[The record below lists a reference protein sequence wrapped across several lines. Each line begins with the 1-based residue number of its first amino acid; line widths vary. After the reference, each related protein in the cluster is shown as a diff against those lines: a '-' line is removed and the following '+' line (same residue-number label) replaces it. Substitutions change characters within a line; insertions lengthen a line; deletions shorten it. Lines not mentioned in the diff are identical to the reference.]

1 MENLGKK
8 KDFEVTKVCFNKAQD
23 KIKEKN
29 YKKIKLVDQKKKE
42 NNFSFLNTIYGK
54 INSQRKMKI
63 NEIDYKEKI
72 KQRGYQLLFDIF
84 QQNPKLEL
92 SKNINVE
99 KILIK
104 NINTND
110 KGTSTREDKLISKT
124 NQLN

>member
-8 KDFEVTKVCFNKAQD
+8 NNFESTKVGFNKAQG

-84 QQNPKLEL
+84 QQNQKLEL

>member
-1 MENLGKK
+1 
-8 KDFEVTKVCFNKAQD
+8 
-23 KIKEKN
+23 
-29 YKKIKLVDQKKKE
+29 
-42 NNFSFLNTIYGK
+42 
-54 INSQRKMKI
+54 MKI